1 MGIEAYEDFIQT
13 DAAINPG
20 NSGGALIDAEGRLI
34 GINTAILSRS
44 GGNQGVGFAVPVNLA
59 RNVMEQIIDKGKVV
73 RGFLGVSLQD
83 LNPAL
88 AKEFNVPEA
97 GLKSG
102 DVIVELNG
110 TSVKDSRNLKLMVGR
125 LAPGDKATVKVLRE
139 GKEKAFTLTLKE
151 LPDQKLASDNSRSD
165 ENDSDALNGV
175 AVGDIDS
182 AARSQFNLAENVKGA
197 LITDVDPNSA
207 SYEAGLRAGDV
218 IQEIDHKPVTNAE
231 EAVSISKHVKAKQ
244 VLVRVW
250 SHGGSRYV
258 VVNEGKDK

>member
-1 MGIEAYEDFIQT
+1 
-13 DAAINPG
+13 
-20 NSGGALIDAEGRLI
+20 
-34 GINTAILSRS
+34 
-44 GGNQGVGFAVPVNLA
+44 
-59 RNVMEQIIDKGKVV
+59 
-73 RGFLGVSLQD
+73 
-83 LNPAL
+83 
-88 AKEFNVPEA
+88 
-97 GLKSG
+97 
-102 DVIVELNG
+102 
-110 TSVKDSRNLKLMVGR
+110 MVGR
-125 LAPGDKATVKVLRE
+125 LAPGEKATVKVLRE
-139 GKEKAFTLTLKE
+139 GKEKTFTLTLKE
-151 LPDQKLASDNSRSD
+151 MPDQKLASDNSRSE